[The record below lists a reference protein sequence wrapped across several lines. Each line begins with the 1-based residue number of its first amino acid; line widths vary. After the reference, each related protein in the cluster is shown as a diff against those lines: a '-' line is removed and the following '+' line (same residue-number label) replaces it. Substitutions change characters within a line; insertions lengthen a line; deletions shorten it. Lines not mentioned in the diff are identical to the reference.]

1 MEISHAISDSV
12 LTLAGLFVFL
22 RYLKG
27 LPSTPRMLWSA
38 FILSITAASFCGAI
52 RFWGYP
58 PAHTLSEIFQHFAGT
73 VGAICLVIASY
84 ALITPKA
91 IARNYALGVMGIG
104 FALFLA
110 VQISQHWA
118 TVQTTSMIAIP
129 LVLAIGIW
137 GLIRGKT
144 PESSWLIVGVIA
156 IVMATFNKSIA
167 AKFSLDAVDTYHYLL
182 TISVL
187 GFGKGAGCAS
197 ESEPLVRKNY
207 PIPK

>member
-12 LTLAGLFVFL
+12 LTLAGLFAFL

-58 PAHTLSEIFQHFAGT
+58 PARTLSEIFQHFAGT
-73 VGAICLVIASY
+73 AGAICLVFASY
-84 ALITPKA
+84 ALITQKI
-91 IARNYALGVMGIG
+91 IARQYALAVIGIG
-104 FALFLA
+104 LALFLM
-110 VQISQHWA
+110 VQITQHWA
-118 TVQTTSMIAIP
+118 TIQTTSMIAVP

-137 GLIRGKT
+137 GLIKGRT
-144 PESSWLIVGVIA
+144 PESTWLIVGVIA
-156 IVMATFNKSIA
+156 IVMAAFNK
-167 AKFSLDAVDTYHYLL
+167 KFSAYSPVDAVDNYHYLL

-187 GFGKGAGCAS
+187 GFGKAAGCVF
-197 ESEPLVRKNY
+197 EPAPLFGIDSS
-207 PIPK
+207 IPK